1 MNAPLNG
8 KRVAFLVTDGFE
20 QVELTGPREA
30 LEQKGAI
37 VDILADKDGAV
48 RGWNHD
54 KPADEFAVDATFESA
69 HLDLYDALVLPGGVQ
84 NADTIRLNPG
94 AQKLVKSHDSAGKA
108 LAVICHGAWLLVS
121 SGLAKGKRMT
131 SYKTLQDDIRN
142 AGGNWVDEEVVVDG
156 NLISSR
162 QPADIPAFNDR
173 LISAL
178 AASSAR

>member
-1 MNAPLNG
+1 MSAQLNG

-30 LEQKGAI
+30 LENNGAV
-37 VDILADKDGAV
+37 VDILGEKEGTV

-54 KPADEFAVDATFESA
+54 KPADPFPVDATFEGA
-69 HLDLYDALVLPGGVQ
+69 DLDLYDALVLPGGVQ
-84 NADTIRLNPG
+84 NSDTIRIISA
-94 AQKLVKSHDSAGKA
+94 AQNLVKSHDAAGKP

-142 AGGNWVDEEVVVDG
+142 AGGTWVDEPVVVDG

-162 QPADIPAFNDR
+162 QPDDIPAFNEQ
-173 LISAL
+173 LIKAL
-178 AASSAR
+178 AG

>member
-1 MNAPLNG
+1 MSATLNG

-30 LEQKGAI
+30 LERNGAV
-37 VDILADKDGAV
+37 VDILSAKEGSV

-54 KPADEFAVDATFESA
+54 KPADEFAVDATFEAAS
-69 HLDLYDALVLPGGVQ
+69 LDLYDALVLPGGVQ
-84 NADTIRLNPG
+84 NSDTIRIIPA
-94 AQKLVKSHDSAGKA
+94 AQKLVKSHDSANKP

-121 SGLAKGKRMT
+121 CGLAQGRRLT

-156 NLISSR
+156 NLITSR
-162 QPADIPAFNDR
+162 KPDDIPAFSEQ
-173 LISAL
+173 LVKAL
-178 AASSAR
+178 AA

>member
-1 MNAPLNG
+1 MMSAQLSG

-30 LEQKGAI
+30 LENSGAV
-37 VDILADKDGAV
+37 VDILGEKEGTV
-48 RGWNHD
+48 HGWNHD
-54 KPADEFAVDATFESA
+54 KPADEFAVDATFDSA
-69 HLDLYDALVLPGGVQ
+69 DVDLYDALVLPGGVQ
-84 NADTIRLNPG
+84 NSDTIRLIPG
-94 AQKLVKSHDSAGKA
+94 AQKFVKSLDTSGKP

-142 AGGNWVDEEVVVDG
+142 AGGDWVDEKVVVDG

-162 QPADIPAFNDR
+162 QPDDIPAFNDQ
-173 LISAL
+173 LIKAL
-178 AASSAR
+178 LG

>member
-1 MNAPLNG
+1 MSTQLNG

-30 LEQKGAI
+30 LEKQGAV
-37 VDILADKDGAV
+37 VDILSEKEGTV

-54 KPADEFAVDATFESA
+54 KPADEFAVDATFEAA

-84 NADTIRLNPG
+84 NSDTIRLIPG
-94 AQKLVKSHDSAGKA
+94 AQKLVKSHDSAGKP
-108 LAVICHGAWLLVS
+108 LAVICHGGWLLVS
-121 SGLAKGKRMT
+121 TGLAKGKRMT

-142 AGGNWVDEEVVVDG
+142 AGGTWVDEAVVVDG
-156 NLISSR
+156 NLITSR
-162 QPADIPAFNDR
+162 QPDDIPAFNAQ

-178 AASSAR
+178 TR

>member
-1 MNAPLNG
+1 MSAQLNG

-30 LEQKGAI
+30 LEKHGAV
-37 VDILADKDGAV
+37 VDILADEEGMV

-54 KPADEFAVDATFESA
+54 KSADETAVDATFESA

-84 NADTIRLNPG
+84 NSDTIRLIPG
-94 AQKLVKSHDSAGKA
+94 AQILVQSHNSAGKP
-108 LAVICHGAWLLVS
+108 LAVICHGGWLLVS

-131 SYKTLQDDIRN
+131 RYKTLQDDSRN
-142 AGGNWVDEEVVVDG
+142 AGGTWVDEEVVDG

-162 QPADIPAFNDR
+162 QPDDIPAFSEQW
-173 LISAL
+173 IKAL
-178 AASSAR
+178 TG